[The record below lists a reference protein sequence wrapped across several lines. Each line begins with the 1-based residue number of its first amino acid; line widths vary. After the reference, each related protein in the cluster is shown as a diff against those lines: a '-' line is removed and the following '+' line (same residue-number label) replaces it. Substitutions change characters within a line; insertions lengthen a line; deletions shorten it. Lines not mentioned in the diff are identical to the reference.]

1 MLFWNQH
8 VGLELHTITGKKITI
23 NPLLTIIINRL
34 VVAVL
39 LVTQNKQTAV
49 NYPCTS
55 YMSRRWRIPAKTG
68 VVVEVSAFWVRVA
81 TVIIVISCILVTL
94 RSGVPLVIDVAGV
107 VLLARASFHNVDD
120 SMDCH
125 LRRHELIL

>member
-1 MLFWNQH
+1 
-8 VGLELHTITGKKITI
+8 
-23 NPLLTIIINRL
+23 
-34 VVAVL
+34 
-39 LVTQNKQTAV
+39 
-49 NYPCTS
+49 
-55 YMSRRWRIPAKTG
+55 MSRRWRIPAKTG
-68 VVVEVSAFWVRVA
+68 VVVEVSAFWGRVA
-81 TVIIVISCILVTL
+81 TVIIVFSCILVTL